1 MNRLF
6 GILLM
11 VGLLYA
17 ALLGFDE
24 TQRSLDSHI
33 LLAKRFGFYG
43 IITLGVGILIISG
56 GIDLSIGSLVG
67 LGAILFGVMVNKHV
81 SPAVAALV
89 VIGGSALIGLFHG
102 VLVTRLR
109 LQPFLVTLC
118 GLFIYRGLARIAGQS
133 DASFKREDVAFLRTW
148 MIGDPLYV
156 PQQLVLLLVVALL
169 LGLFL
174 HGTSHGRYVF
184 AIGANDQAAKYAGI
198 PTTRYKILAYVI
210 CSTLAGLASV
220 LEILDV
226 GSAQATTAG
235 TLYELYAI
243 TGAVLGG
250 CSLSGGEGMIP
261 GMFLGAAVLP
271 LLKQL
276 SMVIGA
282 AVSNLI
288 VNHVPSYRGISNE
301 LEYVVIGVALLLG
314 TIADE
319 VIKRR
324 SVRRTG

>member
-24 TQRSLDSHI
+24 TARTLDTQVTI
-33 LLAKRFGFYG
+33 AKRLGFYG
-43 IITLGVGILIISG
+43 FMTLGVGILIISG

-67 LGAILFGVMVNKHV
+67 LGAILFGIMVEKQV
-81 SPAVAALV
+81 PPAVAALV
-89 VIGGSALIGLFHG
+89 VIGGSALIGLLHG
-102 VLVTRLR
+102 VLVTQLR

-118 GLFIYRGLARIAGQS
+118 GLFIYRGLARV
-133 DASFKREDVAFLRTW
+133 ASQTSVRVSRDQVAFLRTW
-148 MIGDPLYV
+148 MVGTPFGI
-156 PQQLVLLLVVALL
+156 PQQLVLLILVAVL

-174 HGTSHGRYVF
+174 HGTRYGRYLY
-184 AIGANDQAAKYAGI
+184 AIGANEQAAKYAGI
-198 PTTRYKILAYVI
+198 PTTRYKILAYVL
-210 CSTLAGLASV
+210 CSSLAGLAGVVEMLFS
-220 LEILDV
+220 E
-226 GSAQATTAG
+226 SAAG
-235 TLYELYAI
+235 TSAGQLYELYAI

-250 CSLSGGEGMIP
+250 CSLSGGEGTIP

-271 LLKQL
+271 LLRKL
-276 SMVIGA
+276 CDVIGDA
-282 AVSNLI
+282 ISRVLEMLGSR
-288 VNHVPSYRGISNE
+288 SSGISSE
-301 LEYVVIGVALLLG
+301 LEYVIIGVALLLG
-314 TIADE
+314 TIVDE